1 MVTSPLATAP
11 ATATVARTRALGV
24 VGATLAAVVVWTL
37 AVPILG
43 VHLITRFGNADAQDV
58 GIGLVITGSL
68 IGSLAGLGLLVV
80 LERISSRAMAIWTV
94 VAIGVLVVS
103 LSLPLVAGTTT
114 PTKATLALMHVAV
127 AIVLIA
133 TLRRR

>member
-1 MVTSPLATAP
+1 
-11 ATATVARTRALGV
+11 
-24 VGATLAAVVVWTL
+24 VVVWTL

-94 VAIGVLVVS
+94 VAIGVLVAS

>member
-11 ATATVARTRALGV
+11 ATATVVRTRALGV

-43 VHLITRFGNADAQDV
+43 VHLITRFGNGDAQDV